1 MKGLEIILNCD
12 QGLMDIFIVFYAKFY
27 HLKLNKSQRIIKK
40 IPAIDH
46 LCKIEQ
52 T

>member
-12 QGLMDIFIVFYAKFY
+12 QGLMDIFIVFYVIFY
-27 HLKLNKSQRIIKK
+27 HLRLDKSQRIIKK
-40 IPAIDH
+40 IPVIDSPY
-46 LCKIEQ
+46 KIEQ